1 VRRTQL
7 GIHALL
13 LTGAIV
19 ATSVSAW
26 AQADNTSRIIGDNES
41 VFIDGRTFKVTPG
54 TANGNAA
61 SQIKA
66 LGARKLGPGAL
77 IFRSG
82 SDLYVVDSPLRLP
95 GAVTA
100 GHPSVQFAAPAEQAN
115 RVRIEYLPA
124 KKPELQ
130 KIHDELKRH
139 RGLETLQMLF
149 SPFRL
154 PRELTIRSQ
163 ECGIVNA
170 WYRLED
176 SGPAITICYEY
187 MDHIMRNL
195 PDETMPSGITQ
206 DDAMI
211 GQFFYVAIHEFGH
224 AIFDLYNVSVFGREE
239 DAADQIAAYILLK
252 LENTRALVGG
262 AAYGYKMYVGAAF
275 SYEMFMSMM
284 KKKPQVMIPLAAFSS
299 THGQPEQRF
308 YNLLCAA
315 YGTDPKTFQFLV
327 DNGSLPKTRA
337 PSCEVEIYKLRKAF
351 DREIRPHIDLQ
362 LASKVLMT
370 NWMMQLAGAP
380 PEAMKQ

>member
-1 VRRTQL
+1 MV
-7 GIHALL
+7 I
-13 LTGAIV
+13 GAV
-19 ATSVSAW
+19 AAAFVSAR
-26 AQADNTSRIIGDNES
+26 AQADHTSRTIGDNES
-41 VFIDGRTFKVTPG
+41 LFIDGRTFKVTPG
-54 TANGNAA
+54 KANGDTA
-61 SQIKA
+61 SQVKA

-82 SDLYVVDSPLRLP
+82 SDLFVVDSPLRLP
-95 GAVTA
+95 GETTGA
-100 GHPSVQFAAPAEQAN
+100 GHPSVYVAAPAEQAN
-115 RVRIEYLPA
+115 RIRIEYVPA

-139 RGLETLQMLF
+139 RGLETLQLLF

-170 WYRLED
+170 WYRQED

-187 MDHIMRNL
+187 LDNIMRNL
-195 PDETMPSGITQ
+195 PNETMPGGITQ

-224 AIFDLYNVSVFGREE
+224 AIFDLYNVPVFGREE

-252 LENTRALVGG
+252 LENARGFVGG
-262 AAYGYKMYVGAAF
+262 AAHGYKMYVGAAF

-284 KKKPQVMIPLAAFSS
+284 KKNPQVMIPLAAFSS

-315 YGTDPKTFQFLV
+315 YGTDPKAFQFLV
-327 DNGSLPKTRA
+327 NNGSLPKTRA

-351 DREIRPHIDLQ
+351 EREIRPHIDME
-362 LASKVLMT
+362 LASKIGMT
-370 NWMMQLAGAP
+370 NWMMQLAGDP